1 MADDSDIVAALRAGD
16 EEVFRTVV
24 TELTPGLIR
33 LARHYVS
40 EALAEEVAQETWV
53 AVICSIDRFAERSS
67 LKTWIYRIMLNK
79 VRTLGP
85 REAKVVPFAALG
97 HISDGTVHSVDP
109 ERLMR
114 EGSPG
119 HWTQPPSTVAASARR
134 ASRGPRGPSRRSPRR
149 SLGCRRHNKKSWKL
163 RDIRGWT
170 AEDVCHTLDISSVN
184 QRVLLHR
191 GRTALRNMLEEYLHD
206 L

>member
-1 MADDSDIVAALRAGD
+1 MATDSDIVAGLRAGD
-16 EEVFRTVV
+16 EDVFRTVV
-24 TELTPGLIR
+24 GDLTPGLIR

-53 AVICSIDRFAERSS
+53 AVIGSIDRFEERSS
-67 LKTWIYRIMLNK
+67 LKTWIYRILLNK
-79 VRTLGP
+79 VRTLAP

-97 HISDGTVHSVDP
+97 HTIDGTLHAVDP

-114 EGSPG
+114 TGSPG
-119 HWTQPPSTVAASARR
+119 HWTQPPQQWQRQPAEHLEAQETLEKITEAIARLPP
-134 ASRGPRGPSRRSPRR
+134 AQGEVVE
-149 SLGCRRHNKKSWKL
+149 L

-170 AEDVCHTLDISSVN
+170 AEEVCHTLDISSVN

-191 GRTALRNMLEEYLHD
+191 GRTALRNMLEEYFHD
-206 L
+206 A

>member
-1 MADDSDIVAALRAGD
+1 MANDSDIVAALRAGD
-16 EEVFRTVV
+16 EDVFRTVV
-24 TELTPGLIR
+24 AELTPGLIR
-33 LARHYVS
+33 LARHYLS

-53 AVICSIDRFAERSS
+53 AVIASIDRFEQRSS

-79 VRTLGP
+79 VRTLAP

-97 HISDGTVHSVDP
+97 HTSDGTLHAVDP

-114 EGSPG
+114 EGAPG
-119 HWTQPPSTVAASARR
+119 HWTQLPQQWQRLPAELLEAQETLEKITEAIARLPPAQQEVVE
-134 ASRGPRGPSRRSPRR
+134 
-149 SLGCRRHNKKSWKL
+149 L

-170 AEDVCHTLDISSVN
+170 AEEVCNTLDISSVN

-206 L
+206 P